1 MGKRNIF
8 IILLLLC
15 LIFTLPSISA
25 SDTIDPGGGTGD
37 NLTDIPINNVLT
49 LSYQEDSILTEG
61 EGTFS
66 ELQGLIDTSS
76 DGKVQL
82 EKNYKFDPTKDDESL
97 KEGILL
103 NKKIEIDGNQFII
116 DGNNQARI
124 FNISGSNIILKG
136 ITLQNAKSSGNGGA
150 IYWSGQV
157 GLMDNVTFAN
167 NTAGENGGAVF
178 LIHNENTKVKN
189 SKFINNSAGING
201 GAIEWSQGAKN
212 GEIDNVTF
220 INNTAKR
227 SGGAVYWYGN

>member
-116 DGNNQARI
+116 DGNNEYQVTILGKSIRPTVQNYLKLDSNQWSSAYEADALTHWAIQAKTRENSI
-124 FNISGSNIILKG
+124 G
-136 ITLQNAKSSGNGGA
+136 IAK
-150 IYWSGQV
+150 V
-157 GLMDNVTFAN
+157 V
-167 NTAGENGGAVF
+167 
-178 LIHNENTKVKN
+178 
-189 SKFINNSAGING
+189 
-201 GAIEWSQGAKN
+201 
-212 GEIDNVTF
+212 
-220 INNTAKR
+220 
-227 SGGAVYWYGN
+227 